1 VAVAAVALVRVTS
14 VLESEEIKTL
24 LRRSD
29 LRGAWTVLSNWAL
42 IGGAL
47 ALVAVW
53 PHPATMILALVLLGN
68 RQLGLAVLMHDCGH
82 RALFR
87 RERLNLVVGR
97 WLCAAPVFADLDR
110 YFAKHQKHHR
120 DAGSHEDPDLAS
132 YEPYAVSRRSFRR
145 KVLRDL
151 TGRTGVK
158 QLAQIARAGGI
169 GVLWRPLIVNAA
181 LLAIVALL
189 GRPWLYV
196 LWLLAWLTTNMLF
209 ARLRLAAEHAVVPDL
224 FDPDPRSHTR
234 TTLAR
239 WWERLLFAPNKVN
252 YHLEHHLLPSVPPYH
267 LPRLHR
273 LLRERG
279 YYDGAEIVVGYRS
292 VLGKLTVA

>member
-1 VAVAAVALVRVTS
+1 
-14 VLESEEIKTL
+14 
-24 LRRSD
+24 
-29 LRGAWTVLSNWAL
+29 
-42 IGGAL
+42 
-47 ALVAVW
+47 
-53 PHPATMILALVLLGN
+53 MIPALVLLGN

-87 RERLNLVVGR
+87 REKLNLVVGR

-110 YFAKHQKHHR
+110 YFAKHRKHHK
-120 DAGSHEDPDLAS
+120 DAGSHEDPDLAN
-132 YEPYAVSRRSFRR
+132 YEPYAVSKASFRR
-145 KVLRDL
+145 KLLRDL

-158 QLAQIARAGGI
+158 QLAQIARAGGFA
-169 GVLWRPLIVNAA
+169 VLWRPIVVNVV
-181 LLAIVALL
+181 LFGVLWLL

-196 LWLLAWLTTNMLF
+196 LWLVAFLTTNMLF

-239 WWERLLFAPNKVN
+239 WWERLLFAPNHVN
-252 YHLEHHLLPSVPPYH
+252 YHLEHHLLPSVPPYR
-267 LPRLHR
+267 LPKLHR

-279 YYDGAEIVVGYRS
+279 YYDRAEIVVGYPR
-292 VLGKLTVA
+292 VLGKLTVV